1 MVSRTVRLIIGV
13 VLSGIVVSSCTSED
27 ATIVDL
33 DAVTTTTVSGDSTE
47 SSMTMAPFTDEV
59 DPDDPNAEA
68 RQQVIDA
75 ARQQCL
81 DDPELD
87 EGVVR
92 LVIAET
98 GELANEYRVDC
109 AEVRAEEG

>member
-1 MVSRTVRLIIGV
+1 MLLALAVAGLVFSA
-13 VLSGIVVSSCTSED
+13 CTSEE
-27 ATIVDL
+27 ATVIDL
-33 DAVTTTTVSGDSTE
+33 DAVTTSTADDAG
-47 SSMTMAPFTDEV
+47 SASLLPPIADEV

-81 DDPELD
+81 DDPELA

-92 LVIAET
+92 LIIEAT

-109 AEVRAEEG
+109 DEIRAEEEG